1 MGAFKNFLSNLP
13 EVKPPAQKHLSF
25 KEKLKWTIICLVAF
39 FVLSNI
45 PLYGLDPAKTIQ
57 FEQLALILAASIGTL
72 MTLGIGPIVTASII
86 MQLLNG
92 SGLLKFDLSTHEG
105 KKLFQGSQ
113 KFAAIIMIFVEGAI
127 MVWLGGL
134 SAQPGMSS
142 LIIVFQLIIGGIIV
156 MGMDEIVQK
165 WGFGSGISLFIVAG
179 VATELIVRAFSPL
192 STSGVWAFGSGQ
204 APVGKVWVLIIS
216 LISRNPG
223 EAVLAF
229 SAIVAT
235 LVVLAMAVYAQAMKV
250 EIPLSFGRIR
260 GHGIR
265 WPLKFLYTSNI
276 PVILVAALLANIQ
289 LWAKV
294 LESAG
299 RPILGTFSGGVPVS
313 GIVSWLFAPQL
324 IDKLWAGS
332 VTGLDIAQS
341 LVYIVVMM
349 IGALIFS
356 LLWVQTSGMDAASQ
370 AKQMMSSGLQIP
382 GFRKDVRVMEQLLK
396 RYITPLTAMGGLAI
410 GLLAAVADLLG
421 ALAAG
426 TSILLSV
433 MIIYQLY
440 ESIAQQHMVDMYPG
454 LRKMMGG

>member
-1 MGAFKNFLSNLP
+1 MGVFKNLLLNLP
-13 EVKPPAQKHLSF
+13 EVKGPEQKHLSF
-25 KEKLKWTIICLVAF
+25 KEKLKWTLICLIAF
-39 FVLSNI
+39 FILSNI
-45 PLYGLDPAKTIQ
+45 PLFGLDPSKSIQ
-57 FEQLALILAASIGTL
+57 FEQLALILAASIGTV

-92 SGLLKFDLSTHEG
+92 SGILRFDLTTHDG
-105 KKLFQGSQ
+105 RKLFQGSQ
-113 KFAAIIMIFVEGAI
+113 KFASIVMIIVEAVI
-127 MVWLGGL
+127 MVMLGGL
-134 SAQPGMSS
+134 VAEAGISPWV
-142 LIIVFQLIIGGIIV
+142 IIFQLFLGGLIV
-156 MGMDEIVQK
+156 LLMDEVIHK
-165 WGFGSGISLFIVAG
+165 WGFGSGVSLFIVAG

-192 STSGVWAFGSGQ
+192 SSSGVWAFGSGQ
-204 APVGKVWVLIIS
+204 APVGKVWVLIVS

-223 EAVLAF
+223 EAILAL
-229 SAIVAT
+229 SGIIAT
-235 LVVLAMAVYAQAMKV
+235 LIVLGIAVYAQAMKV

-276 PVILVAALLANIQ
+276 PVILIAALLANIQ
-289 LWAKV
+289 LWAKL
-294 LESAG
+294 LESSG
-299 RPILGTFSGGVPVS
+299 KPFLGTFSGGIPIS
-313 GIVSWLFAPQL
+313 GFVSWLFSPQIVDRL
-324 IDKLWAGS
+324 LSGVLS
-332 VTGLDIAQS
+332 SSDILHAI
-341 LVYIVVMM
+341 VYIIIMM

-382 GFRKDVRVMEQLLK
+382 GFRRDIRVMEQLLK

-433 MIIYQLY
+433 MIIYQFY
-440 ESIAQQHMVDMYPG
+440 ENIAQQHMMDMHPG
-454 LRKMMGG
+454 LKKMMGG